1 VTQGSST
8 DLPGEAMSDATLEQ
22 PYRGSISKD
31 HLIPC
36 LGILVLASV
45 IMIPV
50 FVKGFPEGYDAVRHY
65 RWTSQ
70 FIEALRDGAI
80 YPRWLP
86 TANDGQGSPVPL
98 YYPPLPFYAA
108 AGFSWVT
115 GNTLRAISAS
125 CWLALALSGLTMY
138 GFSRSF
144 LSSGLSFAAAA
155 MYMLA
160 PYHIVD
166 LYQGSTVSEFWAFAW
181 APLLFEAARRAS
193 TRPALPAI
201 ACLAMAYALLVFTHV
216 PLLLLISLTLVIYA
230 ALLTRNARKLLPV
243 AGGLALGAGIGA
255 IFLIPVLFESRY
267 IRLFFKFDYRDY
279 FLFEHL
285 RTLLTTSRFPSET
298 STFNYLIDI
307 ELVGLSL
314 LPLFVVS
321 SLLIA
326 INRRAVQ
333 DSSQAVLRRTI
344 WLVTVLSILMTTRLS
359 APIWRITPGLSYLFF
374 PYRWLLVASA
384 GTCCLTA
391 LAIRSLMD
399 ARRWRFAMLGALA
412 AAVMLTIAV
421 SALAIWRAPH
431 TAEGLEGGLS
441 RRDTRE
447 YRPVWWYGQL
457 DRELW
462 ESPAHVESGDADIA
476 ATDDTGIKQSY
487 SISARTESV
496 IALRP
501 LYFPGWVGR
510 VDGKQRGVG
519 PSAEGHVQ
527 IAVEPGEHALTLSF
541 EDTLPRTAG
550 KLVSACSLLVWL
562 AMLWRS
568 RKGMRRKRRVA
579 PGVPLS

>member
-1 VTQGSST
+1 MTQGSSQ
-8 DLPGEAMSDATLEQ
+8 DLTTTAMSDSHLALSDRQ
-22 PYRGSISKD
+22 SPSKN
-31 HLIPC
+31 HLVAC
-36 LGILVLASV
+36 LGILILASV

-50 FVKGFPEGYDAVRHY
+50 FVKGFPEGYDSVRHY

-70 FIEALRDGAI
+70 FIEALRDGAL

-86 TANDGQGSPVPL
+86 TANDSQGSPVPL
-98 YYPPLPFYAA
+98 YYPPLPFYVA
-108 AGFSWVT
+108 AGFSSVT
-115 GNTLRAISAS
+115 GNTLQAISIS
-125 CWLALALSGLTMY
+125 CWLALTLSGLTMY
-138 GFSRSF
+138 WFSRSF
-144 LSSGLSFAAAA
+144 LSSSLSFAAAA

-181 APLLFEAARRAS
+181 APLLFEAVRRAII
-193 TRPALPAI
+193 RPGLPAI
-201 ACLAMAYALLVFTHV
+201 AYLAWAYALLVFTHV

-267 IRLFFKFDYRDY
+267 IRLFFKFDYREY

-285 RTLLTTSRFPSET
+285 RTLLTSSRFPSET

-307 ELVGLSL
+307 ELVGVAL
-314 LPLFVVS
+314 LPLFAVS

-326 INRRAVQ
+326 INRRAAQ
-333 DSSQAVLRRTI
+333 DSSQPALRRTL
-344 WLVTVLSILMTTRLS
+344 WVVTAVSLLMTTRLS

-391 LAIRSLMD
+391 LAIRTVKGD
-399 ARRWRFAMLGALA
+399 RRWRFVKIGAL
-412 AAVMLTIAV
+412 VISIILNLAV
-421 SALAIWRAPH
+421 SAIAIWRAPH
-431 TAEGLEGGLS
+431 NPDGLEDGLS

-457 DRELW
+457 DRDLW
-462 ESPAHVESGDADIA
+462 QSPARVESGDADVA
-476 ATDDTGIKQSY
+476 ATDDSGIEQSY

-501 LYFPGWVGR
+501 LYFPGWVAR
-510 VDGKQRGVG
+510 VDGKQSGVG

-527 IAVEPGEHALTLSF
+527 ITVEPGEHTLTLSF
-541 EDTLPRTAG
+541 EDTRPRTAG
-550 KLVSACSLLVWL
+550 KLVSAFSLLVWL
-562 AMLWRS
+562 GMLWGS
-568 RKGMRRKRRVA
+568 RRGIRRRKSA
-579 PGVPLS
+579 P